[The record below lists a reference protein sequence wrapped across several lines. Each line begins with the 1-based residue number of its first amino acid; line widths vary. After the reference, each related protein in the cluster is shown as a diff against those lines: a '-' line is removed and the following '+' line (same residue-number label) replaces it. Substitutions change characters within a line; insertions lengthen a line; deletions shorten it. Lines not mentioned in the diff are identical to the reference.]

1 MPRYSDYKRADRVG
15 ELVKKEISDI
25 LRKEAKDPGI
35 GEITITKVKVSDDLR
50 SAHVYFGVL
59 DRTAEIEQVEEGLRR
74 ASGYIHRLLGK
85 RLRLKHIPKPTFIFD
100 RNLDYS
106 FKISE
111 ILKEIDEEGS

>member
-59 DRTAEIEQVEEGLRR
+59 DRTSEIEKVEEGLRR

-85 RLRLKHIPKPTFIFD
+85 RLRLKYIPKPIFIFD

-106 FKISE
+106 FRISE

>member
-15 ELVKKEISDI
+15 ELVKHEISDI

-35 GEITITKVKVSDDLR
+35 GEVTITRVKVSDDLR
-50 SAHVYFGVL
+50 SAQVYFGVL
-59 DRTAEIEQVEEGLRR
+59 DRTAEIEQVEEGLQR

-85 RLRLKHIPKPTFIFD
+85 RLRLKYIPKPIFIFD

-106 FKISE
+106 FRISE
-111 ILKEIDEEGS
+111 ILREIDKEGS

>member
-35 GEITITKVKVSDDLR
+35 GEITITKVNVSDDLR
-50 SAHVYFGVL
+50 SATVYFGVL
-59 DRTAEIEQVEEGLRR
+59 DRTAEVDRVEEGLRR

-85 RLRLKHIPKPTFIFD
+85 RLRLKHIPRPTFVFD

-106 FKISE
+106 LRISE